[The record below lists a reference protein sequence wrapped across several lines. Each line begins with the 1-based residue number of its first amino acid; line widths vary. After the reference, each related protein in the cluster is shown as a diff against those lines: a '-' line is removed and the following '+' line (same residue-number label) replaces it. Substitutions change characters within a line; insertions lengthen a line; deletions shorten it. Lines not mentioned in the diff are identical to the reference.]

1 MLNGHRPN
9 IPNIDVGPLWSY
21 PSSEKVLVNN
31 SRRVRV
37 PVCFVRKLSLLVVIH
52 QIRYANRLFSLTTA
66 ILVDVH
72 SQSIYR
78 SPGCVFRWKLGDGSD
93 HGRAAHLL
101 SGRIVLAPEKFSTI
115 RP

>member
-1 MLNGHRPN
+1 MLNGYRPN
-9 IPNIDVGPLWSY
+9 TLNIDVGPLWSY
-21 PSSEKVLVNN
+21 PSSEKMLVNN

-37 PVCFVRKLSLLVVIH
+37 PVSTVRKLNPLVMIH

-93 HGRAAHLL
+93 HDRPAHLL
-101 SGRIVLAPEKFSTI
+101 SGCIILAPQKLPTI

>member
-1 MLNGHRPN
+1 
-9 IPNIDVGPLWSY
+9 
-21 PSSEKVLVNN
+21 
-31 SRRVRV
+31 
-37 PVCFVRKLSLLVVIH
+37 
-52 QIRYANRLFSLTTA
+52 
-66 ILVDVH
+66 VH